1 MDIGS
6 RLRELRLQR
15 GLKLTAVAKAAGI
28 SQSSLSFIETGVNNP
43 TVETLARILDVLG
56 ITLYDFFA
64 IGKEDI
70 PPHLQSLIDSARR
83 LTPGQVEALN
93 NFLKT
98 ITVSEPP
105 AQYDLAEAEPEPERE
120 HKPEQTCSRWEP
132 LAAHREDGDFMA
144 DFPDEVIQNIEEFK
158 RFHIEES
165 EKERKKKKGE

>member
-83 LTPGQVEALN
+83 LTPDQVDLLAK
-93 NFLKT
+93 FLQS
-98 ITVSEPP
+98 ITASEPP
-105 AQYDLAEAEPEPERE
+105 VRYEEKKPEPEPAPE
-120 HKPEQTCSRWEP
+120 PEQTWSRWEP

-158 RFHIEES
+158 RFHIEET
-165 EKERKKKKGE
+165 EKERKKKKKE